1 MTVKGKLV
9 QSQNI
14 KVKQVSLGQI
24 VGATTLDG
32 LNDTNL
38 VETEDGILI
47 YDIATDKYVLRTNID
62 GGTY

>member
-14 KVKQVSLGQI
+14 KVRQVSLGQI
-24 VGATTLDG
+24 AGATTLDG
-32 LNDTNL
+32 LDDTNL

-47 YDIATDKYVLRTNID
+47 YDISTDKYVLRTNID